1 MTSYNEI
8 NHLPAMLNHEVQDIL
23 KDQWGI
29 RYAMT
34 DGGDFLQT
42 VNFHRYFE
50 THAETLAEGVKAGVD
65 AMLDNPAEVTRAAKE
80 AWERGLITEGKWTNP
95 SSAPSRS

>member
-1 MTSYNEI
+1 MTSYNGI